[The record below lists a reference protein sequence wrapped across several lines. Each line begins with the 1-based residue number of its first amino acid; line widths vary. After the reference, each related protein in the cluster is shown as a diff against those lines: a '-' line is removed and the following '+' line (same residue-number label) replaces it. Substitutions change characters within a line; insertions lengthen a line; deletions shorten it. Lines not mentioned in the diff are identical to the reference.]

1 MQDFQNLR
9 VWHEAHAYAVAV
21 DRAVKHAAKGRAELI
36 NQLRRAADSIPANIA
51 EGSGQLTDP
60 QFVRFLGIAL
70 GSATESANHLML
82 ARDTHALPK
91 TIAEAL
97 LVQIGRVRRML
108 INLLKRL
115 NCPIP

>member
-21 DRAVKHAAKGRAELI
+21 DRAVSQASKGRAELI

-60 QFVRFLGIAL
+60 QFVRFLAIAL

-82 ARDTHALPK
+82 ARDTPALP
-91 TIAEAL
+91 TPVAEEL
-97 LVQIGRVRRML
+97 LTRIGRVRRML

-115 NCPIP
+115 NSA